1 MDFEV
6 IPATQ
11 EALPIFVQLWPL
23 YQYDLSV
30 VGGVLPNS
38 VGLFEDEGIWRVDYA
53 DDLRVWFQRPGHL
66 FPYLIR
72 VDGRAAG
79 LVMIGGAPS
88 NAPKGA
94 DFFVHEF
101 FLMRPFRGQGVAAG
115 VMGQLFQRHLGKWEL
130 WVIPE
135 NVPALRFWRK
145 VIAAEVGAAIAET
158 QEYKPSWESE
168 AVVMRFRNAGQ

>member
-6 IPATQ
+6 IPATL
-11 EALPIFVQLWPL
+11 EALPIFVRLWPL

-30 VGGVLPNS
+30 VGGVLTNS
-38 VGLFEDEGIWRVDYA
+38 EGLFEDEGAVNIDYA
-53 DDLRVWFQRPGHL
+53 NDLRVWFQRPGHL

-79 LVMIGGAPS
+79 FAMIGGAPS
-88 NAPKGA
+88 NSPKGA

-115 VMGQLFQRHLGKWEL
+115 VMAQLFTRHRGKWEL

-145 VIAAEVGAAIAET
+145 VITAELGAAIAET

-168 AVVMRFRNAGQ
+168 AVVMRFRNSGM